1 MMQPLQKKESYF
13 IQPENTSFVKKNP
26 IHFSEGCLL
35 HSKRA
40 PFASQMGVF
49 KKAKEH
55 VLESGMWK
63 YRTNYTTVNIR
74 SFVTL
79 SLHYPVFVLLLL
91 CLYFILP
98 CIILSSVLLL
108 CLCITLFCSFVTL
121 SLCLFSLIL
130 SCILFFCYFVF
141 SLLWSI
147 KKDKNLLKGS
157 IKQTI
162 FCIFAC

>member
-1 MMQPLQKKESYF
+1 
-13 IQPENTSFVKKNP
+13 
-26 IHFSEGCLL
+26 
-35 HSKRA
+35 
-40 PFASQMGVF
+40 MGVF

-121 SLCLFSLIL
+121 SLFYSVLHYPVFCSSTLSLHYPVFVLLLLCLYLIL
-130 SCILFFCYFVF
+130 TYIILSSVLLLCLCITLFCSFVTL
-141 SLLWSI
+141 SL
-147 KKDKNLLKGS
+147 
-157 IKQTI
+157 
-162 FCIFAC
+162 